1 MIEAF
6 YLWKVQNVQMQS
18 DVKFWFDLGNDLIKN
33 DMYTYSN
40 IEANFNELILVV
52 IDSSSNLVLKLEKF
66 SH

>member
-40 IEANFNELILVV
+40 IEANYNELILVV